1 MTDLHLKSIRKN
13 YKHNVIFEDL
23 SFEFSSGNI
32 YGIVGYNGSGKTVL
46 LKCLAGLEG
55 ITEGKIELDGNILGI
70 DFPFLPSVGVIIGT
84 PGFLEGYS
92 GFDNLH
98 QLALIKN
105 KIGEKEIIQS
115 MIDVGLD
122 PSSSKKV
129 KHYSLGMKQ
138 KLALA
143 QAFMEN
149 PDILL
154 LDEPMNGLDKQ
165 SVQKIREK
173 LLHLKEKGKLIILAS
188 HIEQDIEC
196 LCDEVLYLG

>member
-46 LKCLAGLEG
+46 LKCLAGLES
-55 ITEGKIELDGNILGI
+55 ITEGEIELDGSILGI
-70 DFPFLPSVGVIIGT
+70 DFPFLPSVCVIIET

-105 KIGEKEIIQS
+105 EIGEKEIIQS

-154 LDEPMNGLDKQ
+154 LDEPMNGFDKQ